1 MKEKKENVICCEDG
15 DGQVLL
21 YGNGVTLF
29 ERKQSFQPLGSLQE
43 EKTGWTG
50 LINGLELGK
59 GAQ

>member
-29 ERKQSFQPLGSLQE
+29 ERK
-43 EKTGWTG
+43 
-50 LINGLELGK
+50 
-59 GAQ
+59 